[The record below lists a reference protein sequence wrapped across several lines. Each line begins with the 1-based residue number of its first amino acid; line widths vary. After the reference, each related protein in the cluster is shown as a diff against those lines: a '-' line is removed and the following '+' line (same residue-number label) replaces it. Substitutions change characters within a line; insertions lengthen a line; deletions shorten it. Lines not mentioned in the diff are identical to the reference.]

1 MLKIEIP
8 FGQEK
13 IAVLS
18 HRSTKQGLIHH
29 KADIRT
35 TKGVQKTYLK
45 HEIIDLVSQA
55 LEFDPLTFRI
65 VGSRVVIEKGLNHYE
80 LHWNTTSGRGEQ

>member
-1 MLKIEIP
+1 MIKIEIP

-13 IAVLS
+13 IVILN
-18 HRSTKQGLIHH
+18 HRTTKQGLIHH

-35 TKGVQKTYLK
+35 TNGVKKFYLK

-55 LEFDPLTFRI
+55 LEFDPLTFEI
-65 VGSRVVIEKGLNHYE
+65 VGSRIAIEKGLNFYE
-80 LHWNTTSGRGEQ
+80 LHWNTTSGRGN